1 MRNTTCTEAF
11 RAPMHMSLCNNRVQI
26 PRPFLVRGETR
37 IGSPGG
43 VEPARARA
51 ARSRFPKEGSRNPDG
66 EGALADDAADGNG
79 LDTDP
84 DRTRRVA
91 VPSIRNERPRR
102 SGRFAPITPRRSGRS
117 APIPPALGTVRVD
130 PPRRS
135 GTVRTDP
142 PGTRDGSRRSPPGA
156 RDGSRRSP
164 PGARGR
170 FAPITPRRSGDG
182 PRRLPPGARGRSAS
196 ITPRRSGTIPRRS
209 PPPADRCAK
218 SRRPVSI
225 RRPRAGFHPSR
236 RPLSRPRTDRRSCR

>member
-102 SGRFAPITPRRSGRS
+102 SGRFAPITPRRSGRFAS
-117 APIPPALGTVRVD
+117 IPPPALG
-130 PPRRS
+130 
-135 GTVRTDP
+135 
-142 PGTRDGSRRSPPGA
+142 DGPHRSP
-156 RDGSRRSP
+156 RHS
-164 PGARGR
+164 GR
-170 FAPITPRRSGDG
+170 FAPITPRRSGRFAPIT
-182 PRRLPPGARGRSAS
+182 PRRSGRFAS

-236 RPLSRPRTDRRSCR
+236 RPPSRPRTDRRSCR

>member
-1 MRNTTCTEAF
+1 MPRRYSSSSLGVNMNWTVQYAEYTCTEAF

-102 SGRFAPITPRRSGRS
+102 SGRFAPITPRRSGR
-117 APIPPALGTVRVD
+117 
-130 PPRRS
+130 
-135 GTVRTDP
+135 
-142 PGTRDGSRRSPPGA
+142 
-156 RDGSRRSP
+156 
-164 PGARGR
+164 
-170 FAPITPRRSGDG
+170 FASI
-182 PRRLPPGARGRSAS
+182 PPGARGRSAS

-236 RPLSRPRTDRRSCR
+236 RPPSRPRTDRRSCR

>member
-66 EGALADDAADGNG
+66 EGALADDAADGIG

-102 SGRFAPITPRRSGRS
+102 SGRFAPITPRRSGTIRVDH
-117 APIPPALGTVRVD
+117 PPALGTVR
-130 PPRRS
+130 
-135 GTVRTDP
+135 TD
-142 PGTRDGSRRSPPGA
+142 PPGA

-164 PGARGR
+164 PALGDGPHRSPRHSGR
-170 FAPITPRRSGDG
+170 FAPITPRRSGRFA
-182 PRRLPPGARGRSAS
+182 PITPGARGRSAS

-236 RPLSRPRTDRRSCR
+236 RPPSRPRTDRRSCR

>member
-51 ARSRFPKEGSRNPDG
+51 ARSRFPKEGSRNPAG

-102 SGRFAPITPRRSGRS
+102 SGRFAPITPRRSGTVR
-117 APIPPALGTVRVD
+117 ADHPPALGTVRAD
-130 PPRRS
+130 HPPAL
-135 GTVRTDP
+135 GTVRADHP
-142 PGTRDGSRRSPPGA
+142 PALGDGSRRS
-156 RDGSRRSP
+156 
-164 PGARGR
+164 
-170 FAPITPRRSGDG
+170 
-182 PRRLPPGARGRSAS
+182 PPGARGRSAS

-236 RPLSRPRTDRRSCR
+236 RPPSRPRTDRRSCR